1 MLQPSL
7 FRGMSGNSQSVSAV
21 IRFGPFDADLQTQ
34 ELRKHGVRLRLPR
47 QSFQILKMLLE
58 RPGSLITREELRQ
71 VLWPSDTFV
80 DFDHSLNAAVNRL
93 REALGDSADEPR
105 LVETLPRRGY
115 RFIGEIT
122 ETPKNEA
129 LHATAAE
136 DSIPS
141 GRVETSTPSPRRF
154 VVIGILCAGAIL
166 GLAAF
171 GIARWR
177 SKHAEVPRFTA
188 LPFTSLPGDEVAPAF
203 SPDGSRIAFAWD
215 GGPDAGGKGAD
226 LYVKAIGSETQLRLT
241 QHPSGWLS
249 SAWSPDGTQIAFH
262 RLAGSD
268 TGVYVV
274 PALGGPERKLTST
287 RMPRGAGAGISWSP
301 DGKWIAFA
309 DELPNEP
316 TLPMF
321 LVSVETL
328 EVRPLPYDASCL
340 AEANPTFSHD
350 GKRIFFLCVHSPTSI
365 EIDAMPAAGGA
376 STVVLPPQRLIM
388 GFALSG
394 DDSRI
399 VFSHD
404 YGLKLSMLSI
414 NDHSVSRIESPDW
427 AFGPALSPNGDK
439 LAYSAEFQAVSI
451 WRRDLLHPEISA
463 IPFIP
468 STRPQNYPRYSPDGK
483 HIAFESKRGGPWALW
498 VSDADGGNLAQMSKD
513 VLGSMALRW
522 SPDGKKIAFDTAWTT
537 PSAIY
542 IVDIAEGVPRKLHAD
557 VDDIKLP
564 AWSRDGKWIYFTADV
579 SRGHKIYRVPA
590 EGGKAEQLPSG
601 ESAVC
606 PAESADGVY
615 LYFASR
621 EENFELEKVKLA
633 GLKREIQK
641 EAIPRVMVWH
651 LWEIAPGGIY
661 FVPSG
666 SSSMQYFDLASHR
679 VKEMFRLDKDFH
691 DGFSVS
697 PDGRYMLYSQLDE
710 ENSDIMVMNKYH

>member
-1 MLQPSL
+1 VTGKTQPSDTV
-7 FRGMSGNSQSVSAV
+7 GAV
-21 IRFGPFDADLQTQ
+21 KRIRFGSFTVDQENQ
-34 ELRKHGVRLRLPR
+34 ELLKNEIRLRIPGQALR
-47 QSFQILKMLLE
+47 VLTELLD
-58 RPGSLITREELRQ
+58 RPGVLVTREELRKS
-71 VLWPSDTFV
+71 LWPSDTFV
-80 DFDHSLNAAVNRL
+80 DFDHGLNAAVNRL
-93 REALGDSADEPR
+93 RDVLGDAADKPR
-105 LVETLPRRGY
+105 YIETLPRRGY

-122 ETPKNEA
+122 ETSHNGTLPVA
-129 LHATAAE
+129 PTQ
-136 DSIPS
+136 DSNPSNRGETYASPS
-141 GRVETSTPSPRRF
+141 GRF

-177 SKHAEVPRFTA
+177 SRHADVPRFTA

-215 GGPDAGGKGAD
+215 GGPAGGKGLD

-249 SAWSPDGTQIAFH
+249 PAWSPDGTQIAFH
-262 RLAGSD
+262 RLAGSES
-268 TGVYVV
+268 GVYVV

-287 RMPRGAGAGISWSP
+287 RMPYNVGAGISWSP
-301 DGKWIAFA
+301 DGKWIAFGNQS
-309 DELPNEP
+309 PNDPP
-316 TLPMF
+316 TDHMF

-328 EVRPLPYDASCL
+328 EVRPLPYEASCW
-340 AEANPTFSHD
+340 AEANPAFSHD
-350 GKRIFFLCVHSPTSI
+350 GKRIFFCCVHSASSI
-365 EIDAMPAAGGA
+365 EIYSMPASGGA
-376 STVVLPPQRLIM
+376 STAVLPPQKLIM

-404 YGLKLSMLSI
+404 FGLKLSMLTIS
-414 NDHSVSRIESPDW
+414 DHSVRRIESPDW
-427 AFGPALSPNGDK
+427 AFWPAISPNGDK
-439 LAYSAEFQAVSI
+439 LAYSAEFQSVSI
-451 WRRDLLHPEISA
+451 WRRDLLHPEIPA

-498 VSDADGGNLAQMSKD
+498 VSDTDGGNLAQMSKD
-513 VLGSMALRW
+513 VWGSSGPRW

-542 IVDIAEGVPRKLHAD
+542 IVDIDEGVPRKLHAD

-564 AWSRDGKWIYFTADV
+564 AWSRNGKWLYFTADV
-579 SRGHKIYRVPA
+579 SRGHKIYRIPA

-601 ESAVC
+601 LALC
-606 PAESADGVY
+606 PAESSDGAY

-621 EENFELEKVKLA
+621 ELNFELEKMELA
-633 GLKREIQK
+633 SLKQEIRK
-641 EAIPRVMVWH
+641 EAIPRVVVWH
-651 LWEIAPGGIY
+651 LWEVAPGGIY
-661 FVPSG
+661 FVPSD
-666 SSSMQYFDLASHR
+666 SPHSMQYFDLTSHR
-679 VKEMFRLDKDFH
+679 VKEMFTLDKGFH

-697 PDGRYMLYSQLDE
+697 PDGRYMLYSQLDQ
-710 ENSDIMVMNKYH
+710 ENSDIMLMNKYH